1 MLNILG
7 IAIALI
13 ATVASSCK
21 PMEDEQQ
28 NQSRTKSSQQEENSG
43 SIQTE
48 GKDGVDTDNTRSGEV
63 SLQGGNLDVEFVNTG
78 SLALGDAGA
87 SLALDRFG
95 SAIGSDVQ
103 AISYFIGNITLCNH
117 LDINGSGFSGARD
130 CMTIY
135 SNEQADESVPRFPS
149 QAADAEFQQGITAM
163 YEYAMNPANASKFI
177 NLADP
182 EDVKKLSKSVQ
193 LTSRDI
199 REYKY
204 GVINWMPAVKI
215 RAKVTIPANA
225 NDPTTYPA
233 KTICTKASAP
243 LFEKIGADHYRK
255 IFHPVNNLDCP
266 SSGQPEDA
274 VLVTGSGGT
283 WFSFGSPLVVTEQDI
298 LEKKSFK
305 LTLTIDP
312 DGLIRVASNDGWLR
326 EYPHAVANRATWN
339 PSHGQNYSQ
348 GWGIEI
354 PLISPVPVVHRADQT
369 LTKEK
374 YLVHFN
380 VPAWGSDWWNNV
392 DRIFDVR
399 VQLYH
404 LTDDPT
410 KAVQGVETQL
420 LPVAQ
425 TVSSPGQMYGP
436 RKIKQL
442 PNGDILMCTIFSEA
456 GQTVQNYDCVSNPVA
471 NTSKP
476 SGNMIPYFEGFRRL
490 ETLNTPANLK
500 FRESSSTFNVSGHC
514 RSGSDSTGYCENMLD
529 VTYEL
534 VERVVIE

>member
-1 MLNILG
+1 
-7 IAIALI
+7 
-13 ATVASSCK
+13 
-21 PMEDEQQ
+21 
-28 NQSRTKSSQQEENSG
+28 
-43 SIQTE
+43 
-48 GKDGVDTDNTRSGEV
+48 
-63 SLQGGNLDVEFVNTG
+63 
-78 SLALGDAGA
+78 
-87 SLALDRFG
+87 
-95 SAIGSDVQ
+95 
-103 AISYFIGNITLCNH
+103 
-117 LDINGSGFSGARD
+117 
-130 CMTIY
+130 
-135 SNEQADESVPRFPS
+135 
-149 QAADAEFQQGITAM
+149 
-163 YEYAMNPANASKFI
+163 
-177 NLADP
+177 
-182 EDVKKLSKSVQ
+182 
-193 LTSRDI
+193 
-199 REYKY
+199 
-204 GVINWMPAVKI
+204 
-215 RAKVTIPANA
+215 
-225 NDPTTYPA
+225 
-233 KTICTKASAP
+233 
-243 LFEKIGADHYRK
+243 
-255 IFHPVNNLDCP
+255 
-266 SSGQPEDA
+266 
-274 VLVTGSGGT
+274 
-283 WFSFGSPLVVTEQDI
+283 
-298 LEKKSFK
+298 
-305 LTLTIDP
+305 
-312 DGLIRVASNDGWLR
+312 
-326 EYPHAVANRATWN
+326 
-339 PSHGQNYSQ
+339 
-348 GWGIEI
+348 
-354 PLISPVPVVHRADQT
+354 LISPVPVVHRADQT